1 MPRTAVTVTLLNANA
16 GTVEPAGTAADPTN
30 GHSVDPAGPTDLV
43 LIRVANTFA
52 GAKNVT
58 IKAGAN
64 PPALEAGQGDLV
76 VSVPASTG
84 VRWFGPLVSGRF
96 IQANGLINVDLEA
109 GMTGTVTAYR
119 IPKTA

>member
-1 MPRTAVTVTLLNANA
+1 MPRTPVTVTLLTANA
-16 GTVEPAGTAADPTN
+16 GTAEPAGNAADPTN
-30 GHSVDPAGPTDLV
+30 GHSVDPAGPTDLI
-43 LIRVANTFA
+43 LIRVANTSA
-52 GAKNVT
+52 GAKNAT

-76 VSVPASTG
+76 VSVPATTG

-109 GMTGTVTAYR
+109 ATTGTVTAYR
-119 IPKTA
+119 VPKTA